1 MNGARPVPESRRLR
15 LPSLRVRLTL
25 WSVALLALI
34 LGGLSVAVY
43 VSLAR
48 SLDAELDGLLTD
60 ESRQATGVAQ
70 IASTTAELREEFRRL
85 NVGTVVAL
93 YDESG
98 QHLLAGRSVSGP
110 GGSALPVPTGPSQ
123 PRTETLADGS
133 DWRVLTIRVPGNGS
147 PDRLLEV
154 ARSERDNEVALRELL
169 FMLLLA
175 VPLGLVLA
183 VAGGLFLAGR
193 ALDPIGRITRMAEE
207 ISAEDLSRRLGAI
220 GGGDEIGR
228 LAATFDRMLER
239 LDDAFSR
246 QRQFTADAS
255 HELRTPLTVLVSQA
269 DVVLERPRPQAEYR
283 RVLRSMRDDARR
295 MAQLVG
301 ELLTLARADAGE
313 GMVLREPLDFAALA
327 ADVADTLAPI
337 AEARGVTLERLPGKP
352 VPVQGD
358 QTRLTQLVVNLVEN
372 AIKYT
377 PSGGRVLVSV
387 EQADGA
393 AVLRVADTGIGIAP
407 QHLARVFER
416 FYRVDPARPH
426 DEGGAGLG
434 LALCRWIAHAHGG
447 DVTVESEPGVGST
460 FIARLGGVVAASTP
474 AERPSESRLTSP
486 TPAPQLAEL
495 PS

>member
-1 MNGARPVPESRRLR
+1 MSWPARPNDSRRLR

-48 SLDAELDGLLTD
+48 SLDAELDRLLTD
-60 ESRQATGVAQ
+60 EARQASGVAQ
-70 IASTTAELREEFRRL
+70 IATTTAELREEFRRL

-93 YDESG
+93 YDDTG

-110 GGSALPVPTGPSQ
+110 GGSALPVPTGPSK

-133 DWRVLTIRVPGNGS
+133 DWRVLTMGVPGNGG

-154 ARSERDNEVALRELL
+154 ARAERDNEVALRELL
-169 FMLLLA
+169 IMLLLA
-175 VPLGLVLA
+175 IPLGLVLA

-193 ALDPIGRITRMAEE
+193 ALGPIGRITRMAEE

-220 GGGDEIGR
+220 GGDDEIGR
-228 LAATFDRMLER
+228 LAGTFDRMLER
-239 LDDAFSR
+239 LDDAFRR

-255 HELRTPLTVLVSQA
+255 HELRTPLTMLVSQA
-269 DVVLERPRPQAEYR
+269 DVVLERTRTQAEYR
-283 RVLRSMRDDARR
+283 RVVRSMRDDARR

-313 GMVLREPLDFAALA
+313 DIVLREPLDFAALA
-327 ADVADTLAPI
+327 GEVVAALAPV
-337 AEARGVTLERLPGKP
+337 AQARNVALELVPGRS
-352 VPVQGD
+352 VELQGD
-358 QTRLTQLVVNLVEN
+358 QTRLTQLVVNLVDN
-372 AIKYT
+372 SIKYT
-377 PSGGRVLVSV
+377 PAGGQVLVSV
-387 EQADGA
+387 DRAESD

-407 QHLARVFER
+407 EHHGRVFER
-416 FYRVDPARPH
+416 FYRVDPSRSR

-434 LALCRWIAHAHGG
+434 LALCRWIARAHGG
-447 DVTVESEPGVGST
+447 DVTVESEPGVGSVFT
-460 FIARLGGVVAASTP
+460 ARLGGVVSQSAP
-474 AERPSESRLTSP
+474 PERVPERQSGHVPSP
-486 TPAPQLAEL
+486 TLADL
-495 PS
+495 PT